1 MYLSLLTVLPI
12 RPFSIRSHSE
22 IVSAPFLP
30 YLRLSEEK
38 KSLAPFLI
46 TYPFRAERIPLL
58 PYLCRWRSRPPP
70 RRPREARPRPRGAAR
85 PLLRACVCGRRPK
98 NFVDGTSEGRANFG
112 LKYHHC
118 TASTS
123 ARPSFVL
130 LSAVSPALPICEEG
144 DVLREVMRSPFL
156 LGLHAMMEHFLRA
169 AKSRK
174 LTLLYL

>member
-12 RPFSIRSHSE
+12 RPLSIRSHSE

-85 PLLRACVCGRRPK
+85 PLLRACVRAASKKLRRWNIRRKSKLWAEISP
-98 NFVDGTSEGRANFG
+98 
-112 LKYHHC
+112 LHC
-118 TASTS
+118 LNL
-123 ARPSFVL
+123 RPSVFRL
-130 LSAVSPALPICEEG
+130 AVRGFARFAN
-144 DVLREVMRSPFL
+144 LRGGGCPS
-156 LGLHAMMEHFLRA
+156 
-169 AKSRK
+169 
-174 LTLLYL
+174 